1 MVRPGNTGR
10 QLFERATLLHDKHG
24 IPFPHAYNGHGTG
37 LFVHEHP
44 IILNPAVGGGDPAVP

>member
-10 QLFERATLLHDKHG
+10 QLFERATELHDMQG
-24 IPFPHAYNGHGTG
+24 IPFPCAHNGHGIG

-44 IILNPAVGGGDPAVP
+44 T